1 MIRNLKPYPTY
12 KDSGVPGLG
21 EVPRHWEV
29 KRLKYWLELNQLV
42 LPENTDLDY
51 TFDYLDIGTV
61 GTGILASAPQ
71 KIRFETSPSRA
82 RRVVRSGDTIISTV
96 RTYLKAVWHAEDLD
110 TDLVASTGFAV
121 LTPIVGTCPK
131 FVSYLCQSD
140 PFTNRVTAKSVGIA
154 YPSIAETRLRTFE
167 VCLPPIFEQTA
178 IVSLLDYAD
187 RRIQRY
193 IRDKQKLVV
202 LLEEQKQAITHQA
215 VMGRFD
221 VRTGL
226 PYPAYRT
233 TDVDWLRE
241 IPKHWNVRR
250 TKVLFRL
257 RTEKS
262 GTAHGKELL
271 SIYTHIGVRPRKELE
286 ERGNKASTTDDYWMV
301 KKGDLIA
308 NKLLTWMGAIGVSH
322 YDGVTSPAYDI
333 LMPVVNLVSDY
344 YHHLFRMRIYLQ
356 QFKQRSRGIM
366 DMRLRLYFDQFGQI
380 PVPVPPVDEQQAIV
394 NFYNEVIVDT
404 DRVIYKTHRQI
415 ELVQEYRA
423 RLIADVVTGKLDVH
437 EAAATLPEVDPL
449 AVEDTSNDTLNTNA
463 RSNPYGL
470 DATLEEAEV

>member
-1 MIRNLKPYPTY
+1 M
-12 KDSGVPGLG
+12 KDSGIEWLG
-21 EVPRHWEV
+21 EVPSHWEV
-29 KRLKYWLELNQLV
+29 RRIRSFASIFNGATPSSNTTSYWDGDITWITPQDLGDITGRYVGTSARKLTREGYESCATCIADVGAVVVSTRAPIGHIGVLSVPACVNQGCRLIAPDRAVGRSEYLYFNLLSARSELASLGSGSTFLEL
-42 LPENTDLDY
+42 
-51 TFDYLDIGTV
+51 
-61 GTGILASAPQ
+61 TGEMLAC
-71 KIRFETSPSRA
+71 F
-82 RRVVRSGDTIISTV
+82 RV
-96 RTYLKAVWHAEDLD
+96 A
-110 TDLVASTGFAV
+110 
-121 LTPIVGTCPK
+121 
-131 FVSYLCQSD
+131 
-140 PFTNRVTAKSVGIA
+140 
-154 YPSIAETRLRTFE
+154 
-167 VCLPPIFEQTA
+167 LPPLPEQTA
-178 IVSLLDYAD
+178 IVRFLDHNE
-187 RRIQRY
+187 RRIRRY

-202 LLEEQKQAITHQA
+202 LLEEQKQTIIHQA
-215 VMGRFD
+215 VTGGFD

-241 IPKHWNVRR
+241 VPKHWNVRR

-286 ERGNKASTTDDYWMV
+286 ERGNKASTTDDYWIV

-344 YHHLFRMRIYLQ
+344 YHHLFRTRVYLQ

-380 PVPVPPVDEQQAIV
+380 PVPVPPVHEQQAIV

-404 DRVIYKTHRQI
+404 DRVIYQTHRQI

-423 RLIADVVTGKLDVH
+423 RLIADVVTGKFDVR

-449 AVEDTSNDTLNTNA
+449 AIEDTSSDTLNTNA
-463 RSNPYGL
+463 RSDPYGL
-470 DATLEEAEV
+470 DATLEEAEI